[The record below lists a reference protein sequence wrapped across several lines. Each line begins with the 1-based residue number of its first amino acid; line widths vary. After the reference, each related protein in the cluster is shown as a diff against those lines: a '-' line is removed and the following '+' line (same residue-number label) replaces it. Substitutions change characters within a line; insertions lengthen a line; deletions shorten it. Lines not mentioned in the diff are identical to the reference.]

1 MITASTLPPVKF
13 AFANNETRL
22 DKLKGLQELGPYG
35 PLGKAPRF
43 GFVFPNEHKDYAN
56 RLYLALKNGI
66 GYFKGIETLFR
77 VKLEKHQVFP
87 VTGFSIAQEKTS
99 GDAARSYADAI
110 ISWSH
115 QQEKEQPD
123 LFFIIHPQ
131 TPHAEIDTPYY
142 ACKALLLEHG
152 LLSQS
157 VTFQLLENR
166 SQFEWAAANIAL
178 GAFAKIGGIPWIV
191 SSTGNEQ
198 GLVIGLGRA
207 HLYDPLTRQ
216 TTRYLAFTSCFS
228 ARGLFK
234 FIALADVAYSR
245 QEYLS
250 ILTNVVTSSM
260 ERAEQTSSQVN
271 NLTIHVPKEMG
282 REENEAIRRAVE
294 THNKGRVLQIQVVK
308 VTEEESFFA
317 VDQRYQDGIPK
328 RGTVLRVSDQ
338 DYILYTEGRDE
349 KETWRARVPTAL
361 RVTPQR
367 GTTGSHQQLLRQ
379 IQDLSQVNWRG
390 FNARSQPISLYY
402 GNLIARIL
410 SHVAPERIIGLYSDK
425 ARPVIQDR
433 MWFL

>member
-1 MITASTLPPVKF
+1 MITASFLPPVKF
-13 AFANNETRL
+13 AFGNNETRP
-22 DKLKGLQELGPYG
+22 DKLKGLQELGPYLA
-35 PLGKAPRF
+35 LGKTPRF
-43 GFVFPNEHKDYAN
+43 GFVFPNEHKDFAN

-66 GYFKGIETLFR
+66 GYFKGVETLFR
-77 VKLEKHQVFP
+77 VRLEKNQVFP
-87 VTGFSIAQEKTS
+87 VTGFSIAKKS
-99 GDAARSYADAI
+99 ARDAAHSYADAI
-110 ISWSH
+110 ISWS
-115 QQEKEQPD
+115 QQQGNDQPD
-123 LFFIIHPQ
+123 LFFVIHPQ
-131 TPHAEIDTPYY
+131 TPHSEVDTPYY

-178 GAFAKIGGIPWIV
+178 AAFAKMGGVPWIV
-191 SSTGNEQ
+191 AGNETEK

-216 TTRYLAFTSCFS
+216 TTRYLAFTACFS
-228 ARGLFK
+228 TRGLFK
-234 FIALADVAYSR
+234 FMALADVAHNR
-245 QEYLS
+245 QDYLS
-250 ILTNVVTSSM
+250 MLGSVVTSSL
-260 ERAEQTSSQVN
+260 ERAEQLSSQVN
-271 NLTIHVPKEMG
+271 TLTIHVPKEMG
-282 REENEAIRRAVE
+282 REENEVIRRAVE
-294 THNKGRVLQIQVVK
+294 SHNKGRLLPITVVK

-317 VDQRYQDGIPK
+317 VDQRYPDGIPK
-328 RGTVLRVSDQ
+328 RGTLLRVSDH
-338 DYILYTEGRDE
+338 DYMLYTEGRDE
-349 KETWRARVPTAL
+349 KENWRARVPTAL

-410 SHVAPERIIGLYSDK
+410 SHVSPERVIRLYSEK
-425 ARPVIQDR
+425 AKAVIQDR